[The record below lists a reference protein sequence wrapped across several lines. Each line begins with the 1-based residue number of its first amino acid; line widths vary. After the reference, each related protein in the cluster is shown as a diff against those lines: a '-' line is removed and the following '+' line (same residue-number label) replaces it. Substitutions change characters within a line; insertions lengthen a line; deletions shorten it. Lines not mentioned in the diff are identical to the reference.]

1 MSRIL
6 TAALLF
12 VAAMAAAEDAA
23 KDAAV
28 GLAKKTLA
36 GKLGVAVETV
46 QLDKAE
52 AVDWADA
59 SLGCP
64 EPGMMY
70 AQMITPGHKVS
81 LKVDGKMHE
90 VHVAGTRAVMCGGAR
105 KPARTE
111 TKKLK

>member
-1 MSRIL
+1 MTRIL
-6 TAALLF
+6 IAALLF
-12 VAAMAAAEDAA
+12 AGMAAAQDSP

-36 GKLGVAVETV
+36 GKLGVAVEAV

-70 AQMITPGHKVS
+70 AQVITPGHKVS
-81 LKVDGKMHE
+81 LKVDGKTHV
-90 VHVAGTRAVMCGGAR
+90 VHVAGTRAVMCGGR

-111 TKKLK
+111 TKK

>member
-1 MSRIL
+1 MTRSL
-6 TAALLF
+6 FAALLF
-12 VAAMAAAEDAA
+12 VAAMAAAPDAP

-36 GKLGVAVETV
+36 GTLGVAVEAV

-70 AQMITPGHKVS
+70 AQVITPGYKVS
-81 LKVDGKMHE
+81 LKVDGKTHS
-90 VHVAGTRAVMCGGAR
+90 VHVAGTRAVMCGAR

-111 TKKLK
+111 TKK

>member
-6 TAALLF
+6 IAALLF
-12 VAAMAAAEDAA
+12 GAVAAALDAP
-23 KDAAV
+23 KDAAIA
-28 GLAKKTLA
+28 LAKKTLA
-36 GKLGVAVETV
+36 GKLGVAAAAP

-70 AQMITPGHKVS
+70 AQLITPGYKVS
-81 LKVDGKMHE
+81 LKVGGKTHD
-90 VHVAGTRAVMCGGAR
+90 VHVAGTRAVMCGGDVR

-111 TKKLK
+111 TKK

>member
-6 TAALLF
+6 IAALL
-12 VAAMAAAEDAA
+12 VGAAMAAALDAP

-28 GLAKKTLA
+28 ALAKKTLA
-36 GKLGVAVETV
+36 GKLGVAAAAV

-70 AQMITPGHKVS
+70 AQMITPGYRVS
-81 LKVDGKMHE
+81 LKVGGKTHD
-90 VHVAGTRAVMCGGAR
+90 VHVAGTRAVMCGADAR

-111 TKKLK
+111 TKK